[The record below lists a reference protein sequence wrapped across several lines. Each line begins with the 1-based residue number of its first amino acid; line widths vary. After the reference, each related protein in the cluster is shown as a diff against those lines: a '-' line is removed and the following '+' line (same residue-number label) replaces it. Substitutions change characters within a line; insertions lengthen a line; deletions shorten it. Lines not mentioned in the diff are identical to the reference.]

1 KKMLKE
7 SEERSR
13 TLVES
18 SSDAIVMLD
27 RARNVISCN
36 QAFPDLFG
44 YEKDEVVGKSIRFIH
59 QSDESWRSFG
69 EAAYPEIERSGAY
82 RTERDY
88 KRKDG
93 TIISVD
99 SVTSAIK
106 SDDGSIKSYVAIIR
120 DITERKQMENALKE
134 EKNLLRAVIDNV
146 PDFIFV
152 KDTESR
158 YLFSNKAFANFLG
171 QKTAEE
177 LVGKSVFEVY
187 PQELA
192 AQFYADDQE
201 VICSGQTLLNR
212 EERSVDQMGNKV
224 WDLTTK
230 MPLRDSSGKIVGLVA
245 ISKDITDRKR
255 AEEALRESEESYRTL
270 VENVP
275 VGVFRN
281 TPGAKGKFLMTNPAY
296 LKMFGLSSE
305 DELKRMSAADLYMN
319 AEDRQLF
326 SSNLLAKGRVKDAE
340 LLLRKKDGSPIW
352 GSVSARIVKDEKGKN
367 VYFDSMIVDITERK
381 RMEEERAQLIKKL
394 QKINEEL
401 KDSNQQLQ
409 EATVQLIQSEKL
421 SALGELTAGV
431 AHELNQPLNGIKII
445 SQSILRDIEKNRFE
459 EKDVGDDLNE
469 IVSQVNKMAEI
480 IDHMRIYSRNTEGG
494 SEEMID
500 LNSVIKGPFKLLD
513 QQLKT
518 HNIEVVRE
526 LTPDLPKV
534 KGDPIRLEQVFM
546 NLITNARNALDSSGR
561 ENKRI
566 EVKTYKTDN
575 HRSAPENPM
584 VVVEVKDNGEGI
596 PEHLREKIFQ
606 PFFTTREPGKGTG
619 LGLSVST
626 KIIEEHRG
634 KIELESK
641 AGKGTTFSV
650 ILPVAN

>member
-1 KKMLKE
+1 MDKKPSCKESDQRVRELEKEVLLLKKME
-7 SEERSR
+7 
-13 TLVES
+13 VEH
-18 SSDAIVMLD
+18 
-27 RARNVISCN
+27 
-36 QAFPDLFG
+36 
-44 YEKDEVVGKSIRFIH
+44 E
-59 QSDESWRSFG
+59 
-69 EAAYPEIERSGAY
+69 
-82 RTERDY
+82 
-88 KRKDG
+88 
-93 TIISVD
+93 
-99 SVTSAIK
+99 
-106 SDDGSIKSYVAIIR
+106 
-120 DITERKQMENALKE
+120 E
-134 EKNLLRAVIDNV
+134 EKNLLRTVIDSL
-146 PDFIFV
+146 PDYIFV
-152 KDTESR
+152 KDTDSR
-158 YLFSNKAFANFLG
+158 YLVSNKAFANFLG

-201 VICSGQTLLNR
+201 IIRSGQTLLNI
-212 EERSVDQMGNKV
+212 EERSEDHMGNTV
-224 WDLTTK
+224 WDLTSK
-230 MPLRDSSGKIVGLVA
+230 IPLRDSSGKIIGIVGIA
-245 ISKDITDRKR
+245 KDITERKR
-255 AEEALRESEESYRTL
+255 AEESLRESEERYRTI
-270 VENVP
+270 VENIPIAVY
-275 VGVFRN
+275 RN
-281 TPGAKGKFLMTNPAY
+281 TSGAKGKFLMTNPAF

-305 DELKRMSAADLYMN
+305 DELTGMSAADFYMN

-326 SSNLLAKGRVKDAE
+326 SSNILAKGSVKDVE
-340 LLLRKKDGSPIW
+340 LSLRKKDGSPIW
-352 GSVSARIVKDEKGKN
+352 GSVSAIIVNDERGKG
-367 VYFDSMIVDITERK
+367 VYFDCMIMDITERK
-381 RMEEERAQLIKKL
+381 RMEEEREGLIKGL
-394 QKINEEL
+394 QAINEEL
-401 KDSNQQLQ
+401 KDSNQQLE

-459 EKDVGDDLNE
+459 EKDVGGDLNE
-469 IVSQVNKMAEI
+469 IVGQVNKMAEI

-546 NLITNARNALDSSGR
+546 NLITNARCALDSSEK

-575 HRSAPENPM
+575 HRSAPENPT

-596 PEHLREKIFQ
+596 PEHLKKKIFQ

-619 LGLSVST
+619 LGLSVSS

-634 KIELESK
+634 RIEMESK
-641 AGKGTTFSV
+641 VSEGTTFRV
-650 ILPVAN
+650 ILPVAS